1 MNCPGHDY
9 CELQEHHSL
18 RNCSATGQCANE
30 PSVQSVIEM
39 LQEVADL
46 MSHDNVV
53 KLGHCNKCDV
63 LEIIGN
69 LESGT

>member
-1 MNCPGHDY
+1 
-9 CELQEHHSL
+9 
-18 RNCSATGQCANE
+18 
-30 PSVQSVIEM
+30 M

-46 MSHDNVV
+46 MSHDKVSV
-53 KLGHCNKCDV
+53 LGHCNKCDV